1 MASLCLT
8 LGHLFNKQ
16 HSKVDY
22 LTSRGT
28 LDTSTAQNNEYLSF
42 ENIMTASFPQ
52 VLHIW
57 QDTKV
62 ETL

>member
-1 MASLCLT
+1 MASLCLI

-28 LDTSTAQNNEYLSF
+28 LGTGTAQNNEYLSF
-42 ENIMTASFPQ
+42 KNIMTASSSAH
-52 VLHIW
+52 LARH
-57 QDTKV
+57 
-62 ETL
+62 